1 MSGINDYKNNNINN
15 MRNSKI
21 KDNNIRNS
29 KIRESKNK
37 NSEEI
42 SFGSSSKEKNYF
54 VNDKSSYIKKDFNK
68 GFLNDPLDEQFSDDE
83 K

>member
-1 MSGINDYKNNNINN
+1 MSGININDNYNNNNY
-15 MRNSKI
+15 KL
-21 KDNNIRNS
+21 KDS

-42 SFGSSSKEKNYF
+42 SFGTSSKDKNYF
-54 VNDKSSYIKKDFNK
+54 VNDKSSYIKKDFDK
-68 GFLNDPLDEQFSDDE
+68 GFLNDPLDEQLSDSE